1 LEAVTGYN
9 FTSQLMEIG
18 ARIYTLERLILNRE
32 GIRRK
37 DDLLPERIT
46 KEAIPSGPTQGRI
59 LTGEMYDV
67 MLDEY
72 YDVRGWDED
81 GVPTLETIRKLGL
94 NELLAVEDVQV

>member
-1 LEAVTGYN
+1 
-9 FTSQLMEIG
+9 MEIG

-46 KEAIPSGPTQGRI
+46 RETVPSGPTKGRI
-59 LTGEMYDV
+59 LTEEMYAR

-72 YDVRGWDED
+72 YQARGWDGD
-81 GVPTLETIRKLGL
+81 GVPTPETIRKLGL
-94 NELLAVEDVQV
+94 DELLSVDES

>member
-1 LEAVTGYN
+1 
-9 FTSQLMEIG
+9 MEIG

-46 KEAIPSGPTQGRI
+46 KEAVPSGPTKGRI
-59 LTGEMYDV
+59 LTEEMYTV

-72 YDVRGWDED
+72 YEARDWDED
-81 GVPTLETIRKLGL
+81 GVPTPDTFRELGL
-94 NELLAVEDVQV
+94 DELLALDGS

>member
-1 LEAVTGYN
+1 
-9 FTSQLMEIG
+9 MEIG
-18 ARIYTLERLILNRE
+18 ARIYTMERLILNRE

-46 KEAIPSGPTQGRI
+46 KEAVPSGPTKGRI
-59 LTGEMYDV
+59 LTEEMYAV

-72 YDVRGWDED
+72 YDTRGWDKD

-94 NELLAVEDVQV
+94 DELLSSDGDQR

>member
-1 LEAVTGYN
+1 
-9 FTSQLMEIG
+9 M
-18 ARIYTLERLILNRE
+18 ERLILNRE

-46 KEAIPSGPTQGRI
+46 KEAVLSGPTKGRI
-59 LTGEMYDV
+59 LTKEMYTV

-81 GVPTLETIRKLGL
+81 GVPKPETIRKLGL
-94 NELLAVEDVQV
+94 DELLASDGSQR